1 MENKVI
7 YSLQEKNLGE
17 NRIVQINESFE
28 RLMRK
33 LGARVVNSSYILS
46 EGRPTEA
53 YGYYVFAGWGAVKTI
68 LDSSNSECNLSVNFI
83 GFDREIESYNK
94 LKMYI
99 ENTLK
104 KVMLYSEN

>member
-1 MENKVI
+1 MKKKII
-7 YSLQEKNLGE
+7 YSLQEKKLGE

-53 YGYYVFAGWGAVKTI
+53 YGYYVFTGWGIVKTI
-68 LDSSNSECNLSVNFI
+68 LDSKYSECNLSVNFI

-99 ENTLK
+99 EDTLK